1 MKKLIAILL
10 VCLLAAVAA
19 AETVE
24 ELNWADVSAELGGS
38 GTNESFATYPETSLV
53 VWIPAD
59 LEAEELTDDDRTN
72 GYIGYYSNADQSLLL
87 AVVRVQLSDMTFDD
101 YVEKISGDETLENVA
116 RLTVNGLPAVSYY
129 MPENDSLNISVADGT
144 DYAVEV
150 TMAPGSAEGNDGIWK
165 LISASVQ
172 SR

>member
-1 MKKLIAILL
+1 M
-10 VCLLAAVAA
+10 
-19 AETVE
+19 
-24 ELNWADVSAELGGS
+24 
-38 GTNESFATYPETSLV
+38 
-53 VWIPAD
+53 WIPAD

-101 YVEKISGDETLENVA
+101 YVERISGDETLENVA

-165 LISASVQ
+165 LISASIQ